1 MKADGPNID
10 LIVPRY
16 VEITLFYQVA
26 DQMGFHAL
34 WFTETLFSHA
44 LGFAISGRP
53 DNSDALPAAA
63 AATSRI
69 RLGTA
74 KIGSPSTPISSIA
87 AELANLDRLSS
98 GRIILGISLGQ
109 WPDEGVKEPRRARV
123 GVRLKETITVL
134 KSLWSEPE
142 VTFEGSHLKLERA
155 SIDAKPVQSG
165 GIPIVVAGVTSA
177 SVNQAATLADGWVHP
192 SEGIPEGVARGCDM
206 VRRLAAQAGR
216 DPDSLVL
223 GKIIY
228 LSIDNHRFRAR
239 AQARNR
245 IAPLLQSYYHGYD
258 VDSWCAFGRPAECA
272 AFIQSFLD
280 VGINTVM
287 LCLVPPDVE
296 HLELLHR
303 EVAPLLK

>member
-1 MKADGPNID
+1 MADGPRID

-16 VEITLFYQVA
+16 VEITPFYQAA
-26 DQMGFHAL
+26 DQLGFHAL

-74 KIGSPSTPISSIA
+74 RTGSPSTPISSIA

-98 GRIILGISLGQ
+98 GRMSLGVSQHQ
-109 WPDEGVKEPRRARV
+109 WPDEGVSEPRRPRV
-123 GVRLKETITVL
+123 GVRLMETITVL
-134 KSLWSEPE
+134 KRLWSEDE
-142 VTFEGSHLKLERA
+142 VSFNGSHINLDKA
-155 SIDAKPVQSG
+155 SIDVRPVQPG
-165 GIPIVVAGVTSA
+165 GIPILVAGVTSA

-192 SEGIPEGVARGCDM
+192 SGGVPGGAARGCDM
-206 VRRLAAQAGR
+206 VRKLAALAGR
-216 DPDSLVL
+216 DPNSLEL

-228 LSIDNHRFRAR
+228 VAIDKNRGRAR
-239 AQARNR
+239 QRLARF
-245 IAPLLQSYYHGYD
+245 LESFYSGYN
-258 VDSWCAFGRPAECA
+258 VESWCAIGDPAECA

-280 VGINTVM
+280 VGINSVM

-303 EVAPLLK
+303 EVVPLLK

>member
-1 MKADGPNID
+1 MADRPNID

-16 VEITLFYQVA
+16 VEITPFYQAA

-34 WFTETLFSHA
+34 WLTETLFSHA
-44 LGFAISGRP
+44 LGWAISGRP

-74 KIGSPSTPISSIA
+74 QTGSPSTPISSIA

-98 GRIILGISLGQ
+98 GRMILGISLGQ
-109 WPDEGVKEPRRARV
+109 WPDEAGREPRRPRV
-123 GVRLKETITVL
+123 GVRLMETITVL
-134 KSLWSEPE
+134 KRLWSEDE
-142 VTFEGSHLKLERA
+142 VSFNGSHINLDKA
-155 SIDAKPVQSG
+155 SIDVRPVQDG
-165 GIPIVVAGVTSA
+165 GIPVLVAGVTSA

-228 LSIDNHRFRAR
+228 ISIDNNRFRPR
-239 AQARNR
+239 ER
-245 IAPLLQSYYHGYD
+245 IAPLLQSFYNGYD
-258 VDSWCAFGRPAECA
+258 VDNWCAFGKPAECA

-287 LCLVPPDVE
+287 LCLVPADVE

-303 EVAPLLK
+303 EVLPLLK